1 MQDVPVEVRERIERA
16 KGTPV
21 DLWIEPEWPGGMR
34 VVVVFRTENEPPLGV
49 TIDRLF
55 EAQWP
60 FAGTPRLRVA
70 WRMQAIARDVRISTV
85 QSFQLP
91 GSDPAVRLEVE
102 LEGAAPLAFEG
113 AVMHI
118 GPVPLPK
125 PGTRGEPE
133 HAVHAQTFD
142 A

>member
-1 MQDVPVEVRERIERA
+1 MQSIPVEVRERIERA
-16 KGTPV
+16 KGMPI
-21 DLWIEPEWPGGMR
+21 DLWVEPQWPGGVR
-34 VVVVFRTENEPPLGV
+34 VVVVFRTEKEPPLGI

-60 FAGTPRLRVA
+60 FADVPRLRVA
-70 WRMQAIARDVRISTV
+70 WRMQATARDVRLSTV

-91 GSDPAVRLEVE
+91 GSDPAVRVEVD
-102 LEGAAPLAFEG
+102 LDGAATLAFEG
-113 AVMHI
+113 ALMHI

-125 PGTRGEPE
+125 PGTKGEPE
-133 HAVHAQTFD
+133 LAMQAQSFD

>member
-1 MQDVPVEVRERIERA
+1 MENVPVEVRARIERA

-21 DLWIEPEWPGGMR
+21 DLWIEPQWPGGVR
-34 VVVVFRTENEPPLGV
+34 VVVVFRTENEPPLGI

-60 FAGTPRLRVA
+60 FADTPRLRVA
-70 WRMQAIARDVRISTV
+70 WRMQSIARDVRISTV

-91 GSDPAVRLEVE
+91 GSDPAVRVEVD
-102 LEGAAPLAFEG
+102 LEGAASLAFEG
-113 AVMHI
+113 AMMHI
-118 GPVPLPK
+118 GPVPLPT
-125 PGTRGEPE
+125 PGERTDPE
-133 HAVHAQTFD
+133 ITAQTQSFD

>member
-1 MQDVPVEVRERIERA
+1 MENVPVEVRARIDRA
-16 KGTPV
+16 KGAPV

-34 VVVVFRTENEPPLGV
+34 VVVVLRTHNEPPLGI

-60 FAGTPRLRVA
+60 FADTPRLRVA
-70 WRMQAIARDVRISTV
+70 WRMQAIARDVRLSTV

-91 GSDPAVRLEVE
+91 GSDPAVRVEVE
-102 LEGAAPLAFEG
+102 LDGAATLAFEG
-113 AVMHI
+113 AMMHI

-125 PGTRGEPE
+125 PGERAEPDG
-133 HAVHAQTFD
+133 ALQAQAFD